1 MTDDQAAPT
10 PETAKKA
17 APRMAYKYRLY
28 PSPVAEQLLCR
39 SAAAVRASELREDSC
54 QVSWRS

>member
-28 PSPVAEQLLCR
+28 PSPGVER
-39 SAAAVRASELREDSC
+39 SMDRTGASELREDSC